1 LLEVRTMLPD
11 RLDAYENIKLKPC
24 PMCGGLPMMLVMR
37 QCMDSVVSIQ
47 CSACGTSS
55 GGVMFANR
63 RAQRELLPDLATARR
78 QVARAWNER
87 TGGHD

>member
-1 LLEVRTMLPD
+1 
-11 RLDAYENIKLKPC
+11 
-24 PMCGGLPMMLVMR
+24 
-37 QCMDSVVSIQ
+37 MDSVVSIQ